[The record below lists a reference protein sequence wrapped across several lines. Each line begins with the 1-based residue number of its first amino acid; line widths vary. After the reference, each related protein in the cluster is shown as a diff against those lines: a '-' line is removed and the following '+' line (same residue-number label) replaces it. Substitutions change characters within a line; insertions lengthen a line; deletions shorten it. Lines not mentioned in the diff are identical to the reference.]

1 MKIDE
6 LVTALRLIRTK
17 ADAEV
22 LIEERVNNTTY
33 VLEIE
38 RVIVDDCGDVRILM
52 GGIDY
57 ERMTHH
63 DIDRMMGVDC

>member
-6 LVTALRLIRTK
+6 LLTALRLIKTK

-22 LIEERVNNTTY
+22 LMEEEVKNVTY

-38 RVIVDDCGDVRILM
+38 RVIVDDCGDVRILA

-57 ERMTHH
+57 ERMRHR
-63 DIDRMMGVDC
+63 DIDRMMGVDE

>member
-6 LVTALRLIRTK
+6 LVTALRLVRTK

-22 LIEERVNNTTY
+22 LIEEEVKNVTY

-38 RVIVDDCGDVRILM
+38 RVIVDDCGDVRILA

-63 DIDRMMGVDC
+63 DIDRMLGVDE

>member
-6 LVTALRLIRTK
+6 LVTVLRLIKTK

-22 LIEERVNNTTY
+22 LVEERGNNMTY

-38 RVIVDDCGDVRILM
+38 RVIVDDCGDVRILA
-52 GGIDY
+52 GSIDY

-63 DIDRMMGVDC
+63 DIDRMMGVDG